1 MASPD
6 TEDQQMKTKTG
17 FFFPRALVSNG
28 CSSSVN
34 LAIFSDV
41 FPSYESGL
49 VVFLSAS
56 IASRFYRSIFSSL
69 LLEVANI
76 AQCLKITQNVA
87 FEFLDKNLTF

>member
-17 FFFPRALVSNG
+17 FFPRALVSNG

-49 VVFLSAS
+49 VVF
-56 IASRFYRSIFSSL
+56 FL
-69 LLEVANI
+69 L
-76 AQCLKITQNVA
+76 C
-87 FEFLDKNLTF
+87 F